1 MENQKTCPFCAEQIR
16 QTAKLCPRCRQW
28 LTLRSIRHPVIC
40 MLIGVL
46 PLLLGAALFIVTI
59 SRMFD
64 NIGNPGPYY
73 SAFASP
79 LTILESNMNWAET
92 SSGLRIY
99 LTGVLTNESFQAWK
113 DVEVEC
119 RFYDRTGNLIDAA
132 NGLTRFTVLPE
143 SDSAFR
149 VSVTPSR
156 ATNDYAGYRVSVS
169 NARNA
174 KSWF

>member
-1 MENQKTCPFCAEQIR
+1 MENHKTCPFCAEQIH
-16 QTAKLCPRCRQW
+16 QTAKVCPRCRQW
-28 LTLRSIRHPVIC
+28 LTLRSIRHPVIS
-40 MLIGVL
+40 LLVGVL
-46 PLLLGAALFIVTI
+46 PLLLGAVIVIVTL
-59 SRMFD
+59 SRMLD

-73 SAFASP
+73 SDFASP
-79 LTILESNMNWAET
+79 LKILESNMNWAET
-92 SSGLRIY
+92 STGLRIFI
-99 LTGVLTNESFQAWK
+99 TGVLTNESLQAWK

-119 RFYDRTGNLIDAA
+119 RFYDRTGSLIDAA
-132 NGLTRFTVLPE
+132 NGLARLTVLPE